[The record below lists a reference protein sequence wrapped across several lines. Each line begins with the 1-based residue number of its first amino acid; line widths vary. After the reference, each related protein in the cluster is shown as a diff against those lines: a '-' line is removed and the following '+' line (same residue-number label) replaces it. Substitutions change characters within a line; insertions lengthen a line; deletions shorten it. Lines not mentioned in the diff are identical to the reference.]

1 MGVLS
6 TAVLMG
12 ANTQKEPLYVEI
24 PVEDIFNYGKN
35 LRKKSNYES
44 DLEANIDLKLI
55 VDPIKHNIN
64 SSEQLSYSIFG
75 DTTNLSYIQHTDV
88 YTFNFSSVDF
98 WNPYI
103 IPATSHDF
111 NEIKKQIYFKNTGE
125 FKPYANRV
133 IEVYPPLNYV
143 NSEKDDALNRD
154 VIYFEKVR
162 IGMLDIPVY
171 ATTNQQYQLTGN
183 PQYRNKFGNIHAG
196 NLRID
201 DELITASS
209 YDKQDSTSQNQY
221 RQFQEF
227 LPQSHTF
234 TLNYSLNNVEETGVA
249 HIKWY
254 EGDEEKNQ
262 DVPFKLFRFAQLF
275 SGNWSYVDW
284 DDPLTPE
291 EEIFA
296 LFNEKKQFTKNIKYF
311 KETEQLEF
319 YLGSESRAGNYKYS
333 YIPYVPR
340 IIYLPSIA
348 GTLAIVF
355 QEKCN
360 AKYMIL
366 HSMLEFTNQPA

>member
-6 TAVLMG
+6 TSVLMG
-12 ANTQKEPLYVEI
+12 SSIQKEPLYIEI

-44 DLEANIDLKLI
+44 DLEANIDLNLK
-55 VDPIKHNIN
+55 VNPITHSIN
-64 SSEQLSYSIFG
+64 SSDQLSYSIFG
-75 DTTNLSYIQHTDV
+75 DTTNLSYIQHNDV
-88 YTFNFSSVDF
+88 HTFNFSSVDF
-98 WNPYI
+98 FNPSI
-103 IPATSHDF
+103 IPAFS
-111 NEIKKQIYFKNTGE
+111 NNIRNVNKIIYFKNTGE

-154 VIYFEKVR
+154 VVYFEKVR

-183 PQYRNKFGNIHAG
+183 PKYRNKFGNIQAG

-201 DELITASS
+201 EELITGSS
-209 YDKQDSTSQNQY
+209 EQGIYG
-221 RQFQEF
+221 FQEF
-227 LPQSHTF
+227 LPQSNVF

-254 EGDEEKNQ
+254 ENDEEKNQ
-262 DVPFKLFRFAQLF
+262 DVPFKLFKFKQLF
-275 SGNWSYVDW
+275 SKNWSYVDW

-291 EEIFA
+291 EEIFDM
-296 LFNEKKQFTKNIKYF
+296 FNNKMQFTKNIKYF
-311 KETEQLEF
+311 EETERLEF
-319 YLGSESRAGNYKYS
+319 SLGDIYLAGSYVYS